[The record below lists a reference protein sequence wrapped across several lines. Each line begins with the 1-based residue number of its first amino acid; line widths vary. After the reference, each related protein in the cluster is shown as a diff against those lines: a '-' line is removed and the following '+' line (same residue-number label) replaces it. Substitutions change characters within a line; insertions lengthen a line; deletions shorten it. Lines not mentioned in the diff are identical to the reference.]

1 MQPPPLRFLSACKQP
16 KVMNPGIHIN
26 PYVQP
31 RVEGTVVHHDH
42 VLTNRRT
49 WAIPVLTN
57 GSLLQRGVSSLKS
70 CLMLWVSRLPSQ
82 VFKGLGIHSSSSTQR
97 LDHLFQLLI
106 FFLTEKS
113 MAEVYN
119 CMQMYYTIILRVFW
133 KWSTIFTL
141 DIEMWSTGGG
151 GCTLGS
157 CLWGLV
163 FIRQRMH
170 RKFRPSTKL
179 VKTSR
184 QELSHQLFLDST
196 LHDIWGFTQ
205 LHRTA
210 DMIHLTK
217 HTEFNSL
224 IYMSRI
230 ATPGDSR
237 WQLPCFW
244 SSVAFSNSRQPLMY
258 SWRILCSQD
267 SSLPCLHISKWTRF
281 LHSLM
286 KLEIKHKSWW
296 SCWNRLTGLK
306 SQIVTNKL
314 CKVSFS
320 KTILSV

>member
-1 MQPPPLRFLSACKQP
+1 M
-16 KVMNPGIHIN
+16 
-26 PYVQP
+26 
-31 RVEGTVVHHDH
+31 VHHDH

-49 WAIPVLTN
+49 WAIPIITN

-119 CMQMYYTIILRVFW
+119 CVQMYYTIILRVFW

-141 DIEMWSTGGG
+141 DIEMWSTGGLHSRIMP
-151 GCTLGS
+151 LGPCVYS
-157 CLWGLV
+157 PKDASKVSSIYKTC
-163 FIRQRMH
+163 
-170 RKFRPSTKL
+170 
-179 VKTSR
+179 KTSR

-210 DMIHLTK
+210 DMTHLTK
-217 HTEFNSL
+217 HIEFNSL

-320 KTILSV
+320 KTILSVEKTLATSLSKFWTLHSRKLSA

>member
-1 MQPPPLRFLSACKQP
+1 
-16 KVMNPGIHIN
+16 
-26 PYVQP
+26 
-31 RVEGTVVHHDH
+31 
-42 VLTNRRT
+42 
-49 WAIPVLTN
+49 
-57 GSLLQRGVSSLKS
+57 
-70 CLMLWVSRLPSQ
+70 
-82 VFKGLGIHSSSSTQR
+82 
-97 LDHLFQLLI
+97 
-106 FFLTEKS
+106 
-113 MAEVYN
+113 
-119 CMQMYYTIILRVFW
+119 MQMYYTLILRVFW

-141 DIEMWSTGGG
+141 DIEMWSTVALSYHASRALCLFAK
-151 GCTLGS
+151 GCIESFVHLQNLQDKPPRALAS
-157 CLWGLV
+157 AFPGLHAAWYL
-163 FIRQRMH
+163 R
-170 RKFRPSTKL
+170 L
-179 VKTSR
+179 
-184 QELSHQLFLDST
+184 
-196 LHDIWGFTQ
+196 Q

-210 DMIHLTK
+210 DMTHLTNLTK
-217 HTEFNSL
+217 HIEFNSL

-244 SSVAFSNSRQPLMY
+244 SSVAFSNSRQPLMH

-306 SQIVTNKL
+306 SQIVTNNL

>member
-1 MQPPPLRFLSACKQP
+1 MVHFCNVAFQAWSRVWCSGFPDFLPRSSKVWASTVRPAPSDWIISFNFWFSSSQKKVWQRYTIACKCITQSYWESFGKEARFSHWILKCGQRLHSRIMPLGPCVYSP
-16 KVMNPGIHIN
+16 K
-26 PYVQP
+26 
-31 RVEGTVVHHDH
+31 D
-42 VLTNRRT
+42 
-49 WAIPVLTN
+49 A
-57 GSLLQRGVSSLKS
+57 SKVSSIYKT
-70 CLMLWVSRLPSQ
+70 C
-82 VFKGLGIHSSSSTQR
+82 
-97 LDHLFQLLI
+97 
-106 FFLTEKS
+106 
-113 MAEVYN
+113 
-119 CMQMYYTIILRVFW
+119 
-133 KWSTIFTL
+133 
-141 DIEMWSTGGG
+141 
-151 GCTLGS
+151 
-157 CLWGLV
+157 
-163 FIRQRMH
+163 
-170 RKFRPSTKL
+170 
-179 VKTSR
+179 KTSH

-210 DMIHLTK
+210 DMTHLTK
-217 HTEFNSL
+217 HIEFNSL